1 MTVHPE
7 ETVLFV
13 YAVVPADHAVPTDAK
28 GVDDNPLEV
37 VQQGPIAAVF
47 SEMTAIRPPGR
58 RADLT
63 AYSAVVEALV
73 PGGAVAPMRFGTV
86 VPDRDVL
93 VNEVLAPRADE
104 LAAVLADLEGRAQY
118 HLRVTFVE
126 EAVLTEIAEADPRV
140 RELREAT
147 RDLPEDAVV
156 GDRIRLGELVTQS
169 WERWAH
175 ADADRILSELLPM
188 LSTHR
193 VRREPGLSAVLDLAL
208 LVDADRSQEVED
220 RLEHMAA
227 ESAGRLNFRLAG
239 PMAPYD
245 FVGSG

>member
-104 LAAVLADLEGRAQY
+104 LAAVL
-118 HLRVTFVE
+118 
-126 EAVLTEIAEADPRV
+126 
-140 RELREAT
+140 
-147 RDLPEDAVV
+147 
-156 GDRIRLGELVTQS
+156 
-169 WERWAH
+169 
-175 ADADRILSELLPM
+175 
-188 LSTHR
+188 
-193 VRREPGLSAVLDLAL
+193 
-208 LVDADRSQEVED
+208 
-220 RLEHMAA
+220 
-227 ESAGRLNFRLAG
+227 
-239 PMAPYD
+239 
-245 FVGSG
+245 